1 MYELIDCTQF
11 LNRMLH
17 VWYRLSQKKSV
28 YVFYKLIFEFQV
40 KLKRIDEHILND
52 RHVTLN
58 RSKQE
63 GVKSS
68 NKYWYCMHVIWNVIY
83 VTERR
88 LLMIFI
94 LYLIVKFI
102 IKQEYLDKIMNLFCS
117 TNLGKYS
124 VHEDFWLFV

>member
-1 MYELIDCTQF
+1 MSLYRYDTLYIWINRLHTIFKPTVTCTSDIA
-11 LNRMLH
+11 RH
-17 VWYRLSQKKSV
+17 KKSV
-28 YVFYKLIFEFQV
+28 YVFYELIFEFQV

-63 GVKSS
+63 GVISS

-117 TNLGKYS
+117 TNTR
-124 VHEDFWLFV
+124 